1 MWAALCL
8 LLAAPFAGDTVEL
21 ISNGGFERLRGAG
34 PEAWDLFVAPLDE
47 SIASDGRPAPS
58 ARVARDASAGEY
70 CVELSTPLPYPREP
84 YNNWSQN
91 LFGAFAGKRLK
102 LSAALR
108 TDNADGA
115 AIWVQ
120 CWKRQPLHVLH
131 VANTALQTPMTGTH
145 PWTRHEIEFD
155 VPAGTDF
162 LTVRCVLKG
171 AGTAWFDELSL
182 TESPPL
188 PAPEPAASVE
198 AKPEEPTQPSP
209 EEDKNQQEQPSKID
223 KPTIES
229 AIPTEASAI
238 EAELARLK
246 EANVLL
252 AEALDS
258 MQSDRAQLVQDL
270 LALQTQMQALQ
281 EALPAALARE
291 NSSPPPLPPGSK
303 SPPLVPLDFPESAP

>member
-8 LLAAPFAGDTVEL
+8 LLAAPFAEEPVEL
-21 ISNGGFERLRGAG
+21 ISNGGFERLRGAS

-47 SIASDGRPAPS
+47 STASDGTPAPS
-58 ARVARDASAGEY
+58 ARVARDASTGEY
-70 CVELSTPLPYPREP
+70 CVELSTPTPYPREP

-102 LSAALR
+102 LSAAIR

-115 AIWVQ
+115 ALWVQ
-120 CWKRQPLHVLH
+120 CWKRQPLHVLQ
-131 VANTALQTPMTGTH
+131 VANTALQNPMTGTH
-145 PWTRHEIEFD
+145 PWTRHELEFE

-182 TESPPL
+182 VESPPL
-188 PAPEPAASVE
+188 PAPEPDTGVE
-198 AKPEEPTQPSP
+198 AKAQEPNQAPP
-209 EEDKNQQEQPSKID
+209 EEDKNQQEQALKAD
-223 KPTIES
+223 TQTIES
-229 AIPTEASAI
+229 SIPTEASVI

-258 MQSDRAQLVQDL
+258 MQSDRVQLVQEL

-281 EALPAALARE
+281 EALPAAIAKEKSAPPTLA
-291 NSSPPPLPPGSK
+291 PGTK